1 MKLSE
6 FKRIIARLR
15 LEGNNVKS
23 AKCADFNW
31 KEL

>member
-6 FKRIIARLR
+6 LKRIIAKLR
-15 LEGNNVKS
+15 LEGYDITS
-23 AKCADFNW
+23 AKCADVNW